1 MNGTFGLLTLPLRA
15 PMLLVLLLISIYLG
29 VNTSLLEASFGR
41 EMASLTSI
49 AWWAECLQAMVVVV
63 ICTIPDLLLRQVSSL
78 MASSR
83 VISLVISLLLV
94 TMAGLYLLHLE
105 VLSVVLILGSAVLL
119 ARLDLVRIRVVPP
132 PLLLT
137 VVLCLLVFT
146 GLCVGRWIGPRFH
159 PQRPP
164 VPAPAFSSRPAP
176 ELEPPPLKAPEEQG
190 RLKAPQQ
197 EGRRSL

>member
-1 MNGTFGLLTLPLRA
+1 MRGPLGVLLLPLRA
-15 PMLLVLLLISIYLG
+15 PMLLLLLLISVYLG
-29 VNTSLLEASFGR
+29 INTTLLDASFPS
-41 EMASLTSI
+41 EMASLTPI

-105 VLSVVLILGSAVLL
+105 VLSVVLMLGAAVLL

-137 VVLCLLVFT
+137 VVLCLLVLA

-159 PQRPP
+159 PQHSPLAL
-164 VPAPAFSSRPAP
+164 PANAP
-176 ELEPPPLKAPEEQG
+176 L
-190 RLKAPQQ
+190 QQ
-197 EGRRSL
+197 EGRRSP

>member
-1 MNGTFGLLTLPLRA
+1 MNGAIGLLTLPLRA
-15 PMLLVLLLISIYLG
+15 PMLLVLLLISVYLG
-29 VNTSLLEASFGR
+29 INTILVEDSFSG
-41 EMASLTSI
+41 ELASLTSL
-49 AWWAECLQAMVVVV
+49 AWWAECLQAMLVVV

-137 VVLCLLVFT
+137 VVLCLLVFA

-164 VPAPAFSSRPAP
+164 RSAAPVVAPAP
-176 ELEPPPLKAPEEQG
+176 ESPRSG
-190 RLKAPQQ
+190 SPQQ

>member
-1 MNGTFGLLTLPLRA
+1 MNGPLGMVLLPLRA

-29 VNTSLLEASFGR
+29 VNTTLVEASFTG
-41 EMASLTSI
+41 EMLRYTTV
-49 AWWAECLQAMVVVV
+49 AWWAECLQAILVVV

-94 TMAGLYLLHLE
+94 TMVGLYLLHLE

-132 PLLLT
+132 PVLLT
-137 VVLCLLVFT
+137 VALCLLVFA
-146 GLCVGRWIGPRFH
+146 GLCVGRWIGPRFQRPASAGGAPISRVAPGVAQHLFHVQAGFGVRDRLH
-159 PQRPP
+159 PQFR
-164 VPAPAFSSRPAP
+164 V
-176 ELEPPPLKAPEEQG
+176 
-190 RLKAPQQ
+190 
-197 EGRRSL
+197 

>member
-1 MNGTFGLLTLPLRA
+1 MNGPIGLLTLPLRA
-15 PMLLVLLLISIYLG
+15 PMLLVLLLISVYLG
-29 VNTSLLEASFGR
+29 ISTTLQDAFTR
-41 EMASLTSI
+41 ELASLI
-49 AWWAECLQAMVVVV
+49 PVAWWAECLQAMLVVV

-105 VLSVVLILGSAVLL
+105 VLSVVLILGSSVLL

-137 VVLCLLVFT
+137 VLLCLMVFT
-146 GLCVGRWIGPRFH
+146 GLVVGRWIGPNFQH
-159 PQRPP
+159 PRSPLQA
-164 VPAPAFSSRPAP
+164 APASA
-176 ELEPPPLKAPEEQG
+176 LE
-190 RLKAPQQ
+190 APQVTTPQ
-197 EGRRSL
+197 QAGRRSL